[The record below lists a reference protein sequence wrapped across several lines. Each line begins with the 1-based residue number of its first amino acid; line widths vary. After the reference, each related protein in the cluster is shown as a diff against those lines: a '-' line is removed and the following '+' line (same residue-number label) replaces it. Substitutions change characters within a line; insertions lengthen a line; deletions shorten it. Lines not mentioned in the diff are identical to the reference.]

1 MVRRKRHTYTRTH
14 KRYLKHDDD
23 AWLADDDTQ
32 VEVVEP
38 HPMQIE
44 DDIDIPVS
52 LFTHTPHKSFEIRR

>member
-1 MVRRKRHTYTRTH
+1 MR

-52 LFTHTPHKSFEIRR
+52 LPPTVVRIQEMN